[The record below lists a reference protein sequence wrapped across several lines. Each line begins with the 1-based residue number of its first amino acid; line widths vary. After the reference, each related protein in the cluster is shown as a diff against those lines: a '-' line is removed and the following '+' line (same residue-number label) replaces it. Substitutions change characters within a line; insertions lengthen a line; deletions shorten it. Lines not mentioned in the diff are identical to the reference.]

1 MLIRT
6 EAPADILAIDR
17 LLKSVF
23 ETDAEANL
31 VMSLRENSHLTLSL
45 VACSDEGEVVG
56 HVMFSPLTLQG
67 EDHNWQGLA
76 PLAVREDFRSQGI
89 ARSLMEEAFS
99 SLRDFGYPACVVLG
113 DQAFTVKS
121 VLRLRVSLVFSAVGM
136 FLKGHF
142 KRLSWWKAHSLDTV
156 VLLSTALSLM
166 SSRRAQPS
174 STSPAHK
181 MRIEET

>member
-31 VMSLRENSHLTLSL
+31 VMSLRENSHLTLSF

-76 PLAVREDFRSQGI
+76 PLAVREDFRGQGI

-113 DQAFTVKS
+113 DPSFYSKVGFKAASEFGFQCRWDVPEGAFQAIELVEG
-121 VLRLRVSLVFSAVGM
+121 VFS
-136 FLKGHF
+136 GH
-142 KRLSWWKAHSLDTV
+142 SGTIEY
-156 VLLSTALSLM
+156 
-166 SSRRAQPS
+166 
-174 STSPAHK
+174 SP
-181 MRIEET
+181 EFNEL